1 MLGAI
6 NHTLGNFQ
14 YPTLQQDDAGL
25 LRKKRSLD
33 DTRTQLNAADVQ
45 GSAANDRQRKT
56 GGGLDSLGQGN
67 LL

>member
-25 LRKKRSLD
+25 QRKKRSID
-33 DTRTQLNAADVQ
+33 DTRTQLSAADVES
-45 GSAANDRQRKT
+45 SAANDRRRKT

>member
-6 NHTLGNFQ
+6 NHTLGNIQ
-14 YPTLQQDDAGL
+14 YPTQQDDAGPQH
-25 LRKKRSLD
+25 KKRSIE
-33 DTRTQLNAADVQ
+33 DTHTQLNADYSASTAD
-45 GSAANDRQRKT
+45 NDRRRKT